1 LKDYQENHRNKTIK
15 IRSFMDM
22 FMGGL
27 FVLIGL
33 YFLTYVKLNINVL
46 MREPSPLLDTV
57 IGVVFILYGA
67 WRIRRGYKKDYYR

>member
-1 LKDYQENHRNKTIK
+1 
-15 IRSFMDM
+15 MDM

-57 IGVVFILYGA
+57 IGIVFILYGA